1 MLLALA
7 LVFFIAGFLC
17 LRIDRQAAHYSREQL
32 GRPLW
37 QFALRITDWAKG
49 LPWIIAALVF
59 YVAVQ
64 ALMAWRGETPFLR
77 LVSDYS
83 LALLVSFVV
92 ASVVLHGIKI
102 FLGRRRPR
110 DEFEHGLYGFRFFTW
125 ELQYDSFPSGHSMTI
140 LCVAVVLSAVLPM
153 LAPLWLAAATALA
166 LTRAMLTAHF
176 FSDVFIGAAIGIL
189 VARETFLV
197 WSAFPQLRTGRGCF
211 QNGWQR
217 RAPEDIGR
225 AVPQSQEIP
234 SKAPDSS
241 ASPARSTTGR

>member
-7 LVFFIAGFLC
+7 LVFFIAGFLS
-17 LRIDRQAAHYSREQL
+17 LKIDRPAAHYSRDQL
-32 GRPLW
+32 SRPLW
-37 QFALRITDWAKG
+37 QFALRVTDWAKG

-59 YVAVQ
+59 YAAVQ
-64 ALMAWRGETPFLR
+64 AIMAWRGETQLLR

-140 LCVAVVLSAVLPM
+140 FCVAVVLSAIAPM
-153 LAPLWLAAATALA
+153 LAPLWLMLATGLA

-176 FSDVFIGAAIGIL
+176 YSDIFAGAGIGIL
-189 VARETFLV
+189 VARETFLIG
-197 WSAFPQLRTGRGCF
+197 FPQLTP
-211 QNGWQR
+211 GWF
-217 RAPEDIGR
+217 
-225 AVPQSQEIP
+225 
-234 SKAPDSS
+234 
-241 ASPARSTTGR
+241 